1 MSVILCSFD
10 FLYVLIVVLYMLLVL
25 MDADCNM
32 LIHALSSMDPIPPQ
46 FVVVLYPL

>member
-25 MDADCNM
+25 MAADCNM
-32 LIHALSSMDPIPPQ
+32 LIHALSSIDRIPPL